1 MKRTVFDCKQW
12 IVDALR
18 TAGVNNAISG
28 KISKDKRQTGST
40 KEDIVVNSITLNNEY
55 LQNGVFNVNIYV
67 PALSFKVDGIVQT
80 QKNDT
85 RLKVIAD
92 LVTIALDDIWK
103 EEYNMTIENQQEVEQ
118 GEESYFNIRV
128 MLNAYPN

>member
-18 TAGVNNAISG
+18 TAGVHNAISG